1 MSVNEGVWTTLLP
14 APKDYGYNV
23 SFTPAIKVSF
33 NGKQGDAPIL
43 TGYDPKEWKE
53 DLYIGNNTC
62 IKASEIFI
70 EDARIGIDKNI
81 MEKQKKMTVH
91 IISKFV
97 IVLAIINRKES
108 SDLLLK

>member
-53 DLYIGNNTC
+53 DL
-62 IKASEIFI
+62 
-70 EDARIGIDKNI
+70 
-81 MEKQKKMTVH
+81 
-91 IISKFV
+91 
-97 IVLAIINRKES
+97 
-108 SDLLLK
+108 